1 MLIEESCRR
10 QKALKDCLYQM
21 ASNCMEDSEIRKV
34 AISFKAL
41 YSSNFRHYYSEFFPI
56 IVDIAKDGSGY
67 SLEYLSNNIESLR
80 ALVETDYVNGE
91 KEFKGL
97 YMPLS
102 KLSDHINLEIARYAY
117 YSSNEQKVK
126 DLERKNQDLQDQI
139 VKSTKELTD
148 AKGKIESVQTELIGV
163 LSIFAAIVLT
173 FSGGLS
179 LLGGAFSS
187 IASASFYKI
196 IITCICC
203 GFVLCNTIFMLM
215 YLISKIMSR
224 NIYARCKKADCTCG
238 QDGAPSCCG
247 IKRIRKRLPYVF
259 WINVFFVL
267 LSILTMVIWLLD
279 KRLCLF

>member
-1 MLIEESCRR
+1 
-10 QKALKDCLYQM
+10 
-21 ASNCMEDSEIRKV
+21 MEDSEIRKE
-34 AISFKAL
+34 AISFKTL

-139 VKSTKELTD
+139 VKSTKELTE

-215 YLISKIMSR
+215 YLISKIMGR

>member
-1 MLIEESCRR
+1 M
-10 QKALKDCLYQM
+10 
-21 ASNCMEDSEIRKV
+21 
-34 AISFKAL
+34 
-41 YSSNFRHYYSEFFPI
+41 
-56 IVDIAKDGSGY
+56 
-67 SLEYLSNNIESLR
+67 
-80 ALVETDYVNGE
+80 
-91 KEFKGL
+91 
-97 YMPLS
+97 
-102 KLSDHINLEIARYAY
+102 
-117 YSSNEQKVK
+117 K

-139 VKSTKELTD
+139 VKSTKELTE

-215 YLISKIMSR
+215 YLISKIMGR

>member
-21 ASNCMEDSEIRKV
+21 ASNCMEDSEIRKE
-34 AISFKAL
+34 AISFKTL

-139 VKSTKELTD
+139 VKSTKELTE

-179 LLGGAFSS
+179 LLG
-187 IASASFYKI
+187 
-196 IITCICC
+196 
-203 GFVLCNTIFMLM
+203 
-215 YLISKIMSR
+215 R